1 MELNELIK
9 TVEQNLAD
17 LKAMAAREAAKAAR
31 TELRPVTERVKTFE
45 DALGELGDEHPLVR
59 QWWNFETMTDIAEA
73 TRGNADLVAYIK
85 LRIITAALN
94 EGWSPRFT
102 ENEKRYCPRLVIG
115 NLAQSH
121 AKAVTYA
128 GREFRVSN
136 NGIPA
141 TAGLTSP
148 MRLCY
153 KSYELSIYSG
163 VQFIDLWVDLYKGGE
178 A

>member
-31 TELRPVTERVKTFE
+31 TEPRPVTERVKTFE
-45 DALGELGDEHPLVR
+45 DALRELGDEHPLVK

-73 TRGNADLVAYIK
+73 TRGNADLVTYIK

-94 EGWSPRFT
+94 EGWTPRFT
-102 ENEKRYCPRLVIG
+102 EDEKRYCPSLVFRGHESQHVKTIKWAG
-115 NLAQSH
+115 
-121 AKAVTYA
+121 AKFGITANGAAVTTGQRA
-128 GREFRVSN
+128 
-136 NGIPA
+136 
-141 TAGLTSP
+141 P